1 MAKKVTLDN
10 LAGMIKRGFDGADKR
25 FDGVDKR
32 LFNLESGQEGINK
45 RLASLEIGQ
54 EDIKLRLDNV
64 VYRFELV
71 ELQKR
76 VDQLEKIVLP
86 RK

>member
-10 LAGMIKRGFDGADKR
+10 LAGMIKRGFDGVDKRFESVDKR
-25 FDGVDKR
+25 FDGI
-32 LFNLESGQEGINK
+32 EK
-45 RLASLEIGQ
+45 RLANLEEGQ
-54 EDIKLRLDNV
+54 EEIKLKLDNV
-64 VYRFELV
+64 AYRFELV

-76 VDQLEKIVLP
+76 VDRLEKIVLS

>member
-10 LAGMIKRGFDGADKR
+10 LAGMIKRGFDGVDKR
-25 FDGVDKR
+25 FDGI
-32 LFNLESGQEGINK
+32 EK
-45 RLASLEIGQ
+45 RLANLEEGQ
-54 EDIKLRLDNV
+54 EEIKLKLDNV
-64 VYRFELV
+64 AYRFELV

-76 VDQLEKIVLP
+76 VDRLEKIVLS